1 MAHDGSVIIKIV
13 GDDSNFSS
21 TLKSL
26 GSSAAGVMKV
36 TAAGAVAA
44 TSAVAALGAA
54 AINAYADYEQLVGG
68 VETLFKESAGA
79 VQEYA
84 ANAYKTAGMSANAYM
99 ETVTG
104 FSASLLQSLGGDTE
118 KAARVADMAITD
130 MADNANKMGTS
141 IEMIQN
147 AYQGFAKQNYT
158 MLDNLK
164 LGYGGTKEEMERL
177 LADAERISGISYD
190 ISSLNDVYEAIHV
203 IQEEMGITG
212 TTAAEASET
221 IAGSVAAMKASWQNL
236 MVGLGDSTQDFDA
249 LLSQFIES
257 VGVAAS
263 NVLPR
268 IEVVLSGIGKLIAGL
283 VPQVVAAIPSMTNE
297 FLPQMVDL
305 GLEIMNTLVSGI
317 TDNSGAI
324 VEGLITVFGT
334 LGEGMVDLLPMMGDA
349 AASLMV
355 ALADGLTDSLPDM
368 VPVAVDTI
376 GTLVASL
383 SENAGTILSAGIEII
398 AALGEGLINALPN
411 LIQTV
416 PQIIINIAD
425 VINQNATK
433 LLVSA
438 LELIVQL
445 GIGLIQNIPVLVAN
459 IPAIIE
465 AMVKAFFAFQW
476 LSLGRS
482 LITAVGNGVKAMTG
496 SMRQAAADV
505 SHALSG
511 KIKELP
517 AKLVQI
523 GKDTIAGFV
532 NGIRQAIPNAVKA
545 AGEMSANVLSNV
557 LSFFKIQSPSRVM
570 KDKVGAM
577 LVAGVAQGI
586 RENKSEAVKAAEEM
600 SRELLTAAE
609 QYVEDKK
616 FYNEMSLQDELAF
629 WEEMKT
635 MKEFA
640 AEEQAKIDK
649 KIYSAKEAIL
659 EEEKRLMEE
668 HQAEIEAREKEIEAS
683 ADRISGFAG
692 LFDAVESKEVSG
704 KELISN
710 LESQMDAIERFRDN
724 LAELQEKGVSGGL
737 LEELSQMGPDAA
749 DEIEALNKLSEAK
762 LDEYIAMY
770 EEKQKA
776 AEEIAKQFYSLGS
789 DTVEELQAV
798 GTENVSEGAGDQ
810 EETLIETTEL
820 LVETMLKTAESFEKD
835 FADVGEMMMEGLA
848 QGIKDNKR
856 AVINAV
862 VAVIKESIKKVR
874 KMLGIN
880 SPSRVMAEIGRYMAQ
895 GVSVGWTDQMKNVSD
910 VIGSSLSDGLESR
923 MTNAYAKMRAAM
935 NDGLYRLSG
944 DVAVQAKGASNYTT
958 NHNTTTEG
966 DFIIQIE
973 KIVNDGKGTVAGMME
988 EFEFIRRQKALA
1000 KGGA

>member
-1 MAHDGSVIIKIV
+1 
-13 GDDSNFSS
+13 
-21 TLKSL
+21 
-26 GSSAAGVMKV
+26 
-36 TAAGAVAA
+36 
-44 TSAVAALGAA
+44 
-54 AINAYADYEQLVGG
+54 
-68 VETLFKESAGA
+68 
-79 VQEYA
+79 
-84 ANAYKTAGMSANAYM
+84 
-99 ETVTG
+99 
-104 FSASLLQSLGGDTE
+104 
-118 KAARVADMAITD
+118 
-130 MADNANKMGTS
+130 
-141 IEMIQN
+141 
-147 AYQGFAKQNYT
+147 
-158 MLDNLK
+158 
-164 LGYGGTKEEMERL
+164 
-177 LADAERISGISYD
+177 
-190 ISSLNDVYEAIHV
+190 
-203 IQEEMGITG
+203 
-212 TTAAEASET
+212 
-221 IAGSVAAMKASWQNL
+221 
-236 MVGLGDSTQDFDA
+236 
-249 LLSQFIES
+249 
-257 VGVAAS
+257 
-263 NVLPR
+263 
-268 IEVVLSGIGKLIAGL
+268 
-283 VPQVVAAIPSMTNE
+283 
-297 FLPQMVDL
+297 
-305 GLEIMNTLVSGI
+305 
-317 TDNSGAI
+317 
-324 VEGLITVFGT
+324 
-334 LGEGMVDLLPMMGDA
+334 
-349 AASLMV
+349 
-355 ALADGLTDSLPDM
+355 
-368 VPVAVDTI
+368 
-376 GTLVASL
+376 
-383 SENAGTILSAGIEII
+383 
-398 AALGEGLINALPN
+398 
-411 LIQTV
+411 
-416 PQIIINIAD
+416 
-425 VINQNATK
+425 
-433 LLVSA
+433 
-438 LELIVQL
+438 
-445 GIGLIQNIPVLVAN
+445 
-459 IPAIIE
+459 
-465 AMVKAFFAFQW
+465 
-476 LSLGRS
+476 
-482 LITAVGNGVKAMTG
+482 
-496 SMRQAAADV
+496 
-505 SHALSG
+505 
-511 KIKELP
+511 
-517 AKLVQI
+517 
-523 GKDTIAGFV
+523 
-532 NGIRQAIPNAVKA
+532 
-545 AGEMSANVLSNV
+545 
-557 LSFFKIQSPSRVM
+557 
-570 KDKVGAM
+570 
-577 LVAGVAQGI
+577 
-586 RENKSEAVKAAEEM
+586 
-600 SRELLTAAE
+600 
-609 QYVEDKK
+609 
-616 FYNEMSLQDELAF
+616 
-629 WEEMKT
+629 
-635 MKEFA
+635 
-640 AEEQAKIDK
+640 
-649 KIYSAKEAIL
+649 
-659 EEEKRLMEE
+659 EE

-880 SPSRVMAEIGRYMAQ
+880 SSYRVMAEIGRYMAQ